1 MVMSH
6 PKTDLTDQPTLFE
19 DLSGISTE
27 DFANPYDALISSCH
41 DDPAEIQARYS
52 IHRTTRNAQLKAKLL
67 ASDFPG
73 VSIDPILHK
82 LMHPGIEP
90 GYVDPRHCLVFWARP
105 TQRVKN
111 LVAEVQ
117 RRLREAAPNLWLMA
131 SENLHLTA
139 LEITHSQTA
148 PVIAPL
154 VETMRPKIPEIT
166 DFTFDHRAR
175 LVKPALGFDASA
187 IALSFVPA
195 AGEMLASST
204 ERTRKDDAYSYHH
217 LRRDLYAL
225 CKSTGVEVASRYTVP
240 SAHLTV
246 ARFIATADTEA
257 GMQRLVQAFEE
268 INAWLESEY
277 WPEAETETIKDGG
290 EWIVGEEKGLTLR
303 HGTVWYG
310 GGDSARVGKGF

>member
-1 MVMSH
+1 
-6 PKTDLTDQPTLFE
+6 
-19 DLSGISTE
+19 
-27 DFANPYDALISSCH
+27 
-41 DDPAEIQARYS
+41 
-52 IHRTTRNAQLKAKLL
+52 
-67 ASDFPG
+67 
-73 VSIDPILHK
+73 
-82 LMHPGIEP
+82 
-90 GYVDPRHCLVFWARP
+90 
-105 TQRVKN
+105 
-111 LVAEVQ
+111 
-117 RRLREAAPNLWLMA
+117 
-131 SENLHLTA
+131 
-139 LEITHSQTA
+139 
-148 PVIAPL
+148 
-154 VETMRPKIPEIT
+154 IPEIT

-268 INAWLESEY
+268 INAWLE
-277 WPEAETETIKDGG
+277 
-290 EWIVGEEKGLTLR
+290 
-303 HGTVWYG
+303 
-310 GGDSARVGKGF
+310 